1 MWVLVS
7 EYRAEHTGLICPW
20 LIFSLMRWRSKMIEV
35 PKQTAGSI
43 STQNPINFHIL
54 GLKWKHSD
62 KRFIIKRIIIRKGA
76 SQIRCELSLTA
87 SIKSWK
93 MTVRSASGR
102 IKPSFLFFFLRD
114 FMKTLWRKETVY
126 EDTLAKNKEN
136 SLKFI
141 KPFKENIHLWFGGW
155 FSQKQVVRPSTL
167 EY

>member
-1 MWVLVS
+1 MNKWTQWMWVLVS

-76 SQIRCELSLTA
+76 SQIRCELSLMA

-102 IKPSFLFFFLRD
+102 IKPSFLFFFFARLYENPLKKRD
-114 FMKTLWRKETVY
+114 SVWRY
-126 EDTLAKNKEN
+126 
-136 SLKFI
+136 SC
-141 KPFKENIHLWFGGW
+141 
-155 FSQKQVVRPSTL
+155 QKQRKFS
-167 EY
+167 